1 MANGPSG
8 GIRPPRV
15 KASPGGKKGGP
26 AKALYVGM
34 GVVAV
39 LAAALS
45 LLFLPDL
52 LRPQPEAHYITANTD
67 YVFLIP
73 KGNGEYDVGYYNSQ
87 GQWVDLGTYHVK
99 SDTLDN
105 AVNVINQFNQQNMGK
120 TLPPPYNTKFQPL
133 DYVVVIGNATPTGKP
148 TGIVY
153 VPFNPANNTI
163 LLDKVNPG
171 YWTVLVTDQNDVNK
185 LMYALDVGYKES
197 AYANPLSSVYTSQY
211 PGSIIYEIKS
221 LQVYN
226 NMFSGGYVIVTNNN
240 TLIPWGYMWSQNN
253 KGFGASLPFVLQAE
267 GNSV

>member
-1 MANGPSG
+1 MAEGLFHWD
-8 GIRPPRV
+8 RPRTN
-15 KASPGGKKGGP
+15 ASPGGKKGGA
-26 AKALYVGM
+26 AKAVYVGI

-52 LRPQPEAHYITANTD
+52 LHPQTQVHYVTANAN
-67 YVFLIP
+67 YVFLVP
-73 KGNGEYDVGYYNSQ
+73 KENGEYDVGYYNSQ

-133 DYVVVIGNATPTGKP
+133 GYVVVIGNATETGQP

-197 AYANPLSSVYTSQY
+197 AGVMSTSPVWTSQY
-211 PGSIIYEIKS
+211 PGSIIYETME
-221 LQVYN
+221 LQTYN
-226 NMFSGGYVIVTNNN
+226 NQFVGGAVIVTNNN
-240 TLIPWGYMWSQNN
+240 TLIPWGYLSYAGYNT
-253 KGFGASLPFVLQAE
+253 GSSLPFVQQAE